1 MDNTNSLYNDP
12 FTIFGFKA
20 GQNINKTWSWF
31 LDVRNIADKKYAATT
46 NISSNYASGIGNSAI
61 YYPGDG
67 RSAYMGIEAKF

>member
-1 MDNTNSLYNDP
+1 
-12 FTIFGFKA
+12 
-20 GQNINKTWSWF
+20 

-46 NISSNYASGIGNSAI
+46 NISSNYASGAGNSAI

>member
-1 MDNTNSLYNDP
+1 
-12 FTIFGFKA
+12 
-20 GQNINKTWSWF
+20 

-46 NISSNYASGIGNSAI
+46 NINSNYAGDGGKA